1 MDRSALF
8 KLADRA
14 LGGTLEQRLRTY
26 AAAGV
31 PRRAAARLIN
41 AELGVDINP
50 QTIQRWMQDIVE
62 EDEPNGDE
70 EAA

>member
-14 LGGTLEQRLRTY
+14 LGGTLEERLRTY

-41 AELGVDINP
+41 DELGVDINP
-50 QTIQRWMQDIVE
+50 QTIQRWMRDIT
-62 EDEPNGDE
+62 DEPNGDE

>member
-14 LGGTLEQRLRTY
+14 LGGTLEERLRTY

-41 AELGVDINP
+41 DELGVDINP
-50 QTIQRWMQDIVE
+50 QTIQRWMREVLR
-62 EDEPNGDE
+62 E
-70 EAA
+70 EAAA